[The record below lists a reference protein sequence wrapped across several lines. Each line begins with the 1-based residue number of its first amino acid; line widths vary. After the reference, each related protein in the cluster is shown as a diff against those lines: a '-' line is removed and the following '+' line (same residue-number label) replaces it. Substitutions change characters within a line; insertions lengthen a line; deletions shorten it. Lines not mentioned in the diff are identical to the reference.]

1 MSFNHDIFHRIPV
14 RGLQVFEAA
23 ARHLSFTRAADA
35 LGITQSAVSRQMSDL
50 EKRLGVSLFVRS
62 GPRIVLTRAGE
73 VLFDRASRA
82 FADLRAGVA
91 DCRVADGLS
100 SVVTLSMLPSVAALW
115 LAPRLEAFAE
125 AHPEIDLRVSA
136 SRHLVSFE
144 AEGIDLAIRYG
155 TGNWPGVTAEFL
167 ASETVR
173 PVCTPDYAR
182 RIGIGQPSDLLKAT
196 LIHPDTEE
204 GWSAWFVAAGVVVDA
219 VPSGPRFSDDTA
231 ALNAVLGH
239 QAVFLGRSV
248 LTAREL
254 EAGRIV
260 APFDIEVPASF
271 SYWLVRPVGQEPSVA
286 CDSVRKWILRAF
298 GRPAPDS

>member
-1 MSFNHDIFHRIPV
+1 MSFNHDVFHRVPV

-35 LGITQSAVSRQMSDL
+35 LGITQSAVSRQMGDL

-73 VLFDRASRA
+73 ALFERASRA

-115 LAPRLEAFAE
+115 LAPRLEGFAE

-173 PVCTPDYAR
+173 PVCTPAYAR
-182 RIGIGQPSDLLKAT
+182 RIGIGRPADLLRAT
-196 LIHPDTEE
+196 LIHPDIEE
-204 GWSAWFVAAGVVVDA
+204 GWTAWFEAAGVPADDI
-219 VPSGPRFSDDTA
+219 PSGPRFSDDTA

-248 LTAREL
+248 LTDREL

-260 APFDIEVPASF
+260 APFGTELAASF
-271 SYWLVRPVGQEPSVA
+271 SYWLVRPSRRDLNPS
-286 CDSVRKWILRAF
+286 CDSVRKWVLRSFWRAE
-298 GRPAPDS
+298 PAT